1 MASVLVF
8 AGVSFVNAKTL
19 VFPHALEVSG
29 RISNTQNT
37 FDTQFFMTYSGGL
50 ANSPAGTGAVVSL
63 YFFDQRDGQPL
74 KGSNGNIICAPCDY
88 QLGTGGET
96 DAAPRKRTVVM
107 DAEITTRGGGFPRAV
122 VLGFAIA
129 VINGDVGNVNITSAV
144 SNAKTSALD
153 LAVFVFDPQP
163 LEAAA
168 N

>member
-8 AGVSFVNAKTL
+8 AGVSFVNAKTV

-29 RISNTQNT
+29 RITNTQNT

-50 ANSPAGTGAVVSL
+50 AGSPAGAGATVDL
-63 YFFDQRDGQPL
+63 YVFDQVTGQPL
-74 KGSNGNIICAPCDY
+74 KATGGANVCNPCSY
-88 QLGTGGET
+88 ALGTDASSG
-96 DAAPRKRTVVM
+96 AAPRKRTVVL
-107 DAEITTRGGGFPRAV
+107 DSEITAKGGFPSAV

-144 SNAKTSALD
+144 TNAKTSSLD

-163 LEAAA
+163 LEAVA

>member
-29 RISNTQNT
+29 RITNTNNT

-50 ANSPAGTGAVVSL
+50 VGSPSSGVPTSVDL
-63 YFFDQRDGQPL
+63 YVFGQGDGQPL
-74 KGSNGNIICAPCDY
+74 KSATGVAVCNPCNY
-88 QLGTGGET
+88 PLGDNT
-96 DAAPRKRTVVM
+96 DAARPRKRTVVL
-107 DAEITTRGGGFPRAV
+107 DAEITGKGGFPSQV

-144 SNAKTSALD
+144 TNAKSSSLD
-153 LAVFVFDPQP
+153 LAVFVFEGQI
-163 LEAAA
+163 LEAVA